1 MKRRIMSIVALALA
15 VAGVVSL
22 SPQPAMALGGG
33 NCGAPEFLGFKPWY
47 AGLCDPRT
55 DEIQSPTKGSTDDL
69 QAFIWTIVLN
79 ISFDLSLAVGILAV
93 GFIIYGGYLY
103 IMSQGDPSRAVKGK
117 KTLAAAIIGTVVAMA
132 ANLLVNTARVIL
144 LINTTDGWKQGEINS
159 RGQTMI
165 DEQVTSIFTWAYT
178 ISGIVAV
185 AFIIRGAIEYMTSQG
200 DPSRV
205 SKATRSIIYA
215 VVGLVIVIFA
225 AAITLFV
232 TGAVGEGMK

>member
-1 MKRRIMSIVALALA
+1 MSIVALAMV
-15 VAGVVSL
+15 VAGVLSL
-22 SPQPAMALGGG
+22 VPRPAMALGGY
-33 NCGAPEFLGFKPWY
+33 NCSAPEFLGFKPWY
-47 AGLCDPRT
+47 AGLCNSSG
-55 DEIQSPTKGSTDDL
+55 EIDSPKGEGELKT
-69 QAFIWTIVLN
+69 FIWIIILN

-93 GFIIYGGYLY
+93 GFIIYGGYMY

-132 ANLLVNTARVIL
+132 ASLLVNTVRVVL
-144 LINTTDGWKQGEINS
+144 GINTLDGWKQD
-159 RGQTMI
+159 GQI
-165 DEQVTSIFTWAYT
+165 SDQVTSIFTWAYT
-178 ISGIVAV
+178 VSGIVAV

-232 TGAVGEGMK
+232 TSSVGSGMQ